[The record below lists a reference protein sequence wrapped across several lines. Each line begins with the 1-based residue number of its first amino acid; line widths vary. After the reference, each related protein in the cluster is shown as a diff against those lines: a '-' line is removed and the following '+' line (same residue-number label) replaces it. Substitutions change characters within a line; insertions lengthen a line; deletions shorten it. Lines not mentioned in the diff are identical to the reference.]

1 MKQLKIDLGEK
12 GYNIYIERGLR
23 RSMARLFNIG
33 DRRAFILT
41 DSGVPSEYAREVACG
56 FSEAYIYTV
65 PSGEGAKSLS
75 VFSDVCSEMLRL
87 GIGRGDVCIACG
99 GGVVGDLAGFA
110 AATFMRGIDF
120 YNVPTTLLSMVDSS
134 IGGKT
139 AVNHDG
145 VKNIIGAFYQPRGV
159 LIDTEVLS
167 TLQRRQLC
175 SGMAEI
181 IKMAMTSDGELFSM
195 LEGLGDARVLSD
207 IDDEAAL
214 DTDDKALSGIDDE
227 ATSGKDSRTILGMD
241 NDVLEDIILRALR
254 IKKQVVEADER
265 EAGLRKVLNFGH
277 TFGHAVEAA
286 TSLGRYNHGECVA
299 IGMMAVTSGEVRKR
313 LSALLKK
320 FDLPV
325 TADADIEEILP
336 YVASD
341 KKRVGGDID
350 AVFVER
356 IGDFDIRRMAIS
368 NFEKLVRKNLGE

>member
-23 RSMARLFNIG
+23 RSMAEFFRIG

-41 DSGVPSEYAREVACG
+41 DNGVPSEYAQDVACG

-75 VFSDVCSEMLRL
+75 VFSEVCSEMMRL

-110 AATFMRGIDF
+110 AATYMRGIDF

-139 AVNHDG
+139 AVNHGG

-167 TLQRRQLC
+167 TLEERQLC
-175 SGMAEI
+175 GGIAEI
-181 IKMAMTSDGELFSM
+181 IKMAMTSDKELFST
-195 LEGLGDARVLSD
+195 LCALKHKETLSD
-207 IDDEAAL
+207 IDNKAL
-214 DTDDKALSGIDDE
+214 SDVDNTALSSMGNGALSGIDNE
-227 ATSGKDSRTILGMD
+227 M
-241 NDVLEDIILRALR
+241 LEDIILRALR

-265 EAGLRKVLNFGH
+265 EAGIRKVLNFGH

-286 TSLGRYNHGECVA
+286 TLMGRYNHGECVA
-299 IGMMAVTSGEVRKR
+299 IGMMAVTSGEVKER
-313 LSALLKK
+313 LGALLKK
-320 FDLPV
+320 FGLP
-325 TADADIEEILP
+325 TKADTDIEEILP
-336 YVASD
+336 YIASD

-350 AVFVER
+350 AVFVEK
-356 IGDFDIRRMAIS
+356 IGDFNIKRMAIS
-368 NFEKLVRKNLGE
+368 DFEELVRKNSGE